1 MNTENKYEKRR
12 KYPRHKAPKGM
23 FVGWKSAGQRMV
35 SRAETVGMGGLFL
48 HTPTPVGLG
57 SVVELLFDLKT
68 GEIRARAIVRHC
80 NPGRGMGVQFM
91 QMQPADRA
99 RLSQFLANC
108 SAEGDQDLG
117 TLPSIRSR
125 IASIKHS
132 REQAQAASDAPKTQD
147 AVRFEREMN
156 ERLEIA
162 RKGTYYQL
170 LGVPP
175 DGTTQ
180 QIRTSFYDIARKF
193 HPDYHM
199 DRVAWMSPL
208 KELMAAAT
216 SAYKVL
222 SDEDKRATYDSQ
234 LTSSGAYQLRRTR
247 TASQENIDTCMLRAN
262 ECLRAK
268 NFVGSI
274 VWLRKCVDIAPD
286 EPKYRA
292 LLARSL
298 GTVPQYRN
306 EAVDQF
312 ERAVQLDP
320 LNLNVILQFAELC
333 EEMQMASRARDLYG
347 KVLEINPLHLKA
359 RERLAEVEA
368 SAKT

>member
-1 MNTENKYEKRR
+1 VTTETKYEKRR

-23 FVGWKSAGQRMV
+23 FVGWKSVGQRMV

-48 HTPTPVGLG
+48 HTPTPVAEG

-99 RLSQFLANC
+99 RLSQFLANYTV
-108 SAEGDQDLG
+108 EGDSES
-117 TLPSIRSR
+117 LPSIRSR
-125 IASIKHS
+125 IASIKNS
-132 REQAQAASDAPKTQD
+132 QAQAASDAPKTEDTVQ
-147 AVRFEREMN
+147 FEREMN
-156 ERLEIA
+156 ERLDLA

-170 LGVPP
+170 LSVAP
-175 DGTTQ
+175 DGTPP
-180 QIRTSFYDIARKF
+180 QIKKAFHDIARKF

-199 DRVAWMSPL
+199 HRSEWMSPL
-208 KELMAAAT
+208 KELMAAVTA
-216 SAYKVL
+216 AYKVL
-222 SDEDKRATYDSQ
+222 SDEDRRATYDSQ
-234 LTSSGAYQLRRTR
+234 LANSGAYQLRRTK
-247 TASQENIDTCMLRAN
+247 TASQENIDLCFLRAN
-262 ECLRAK
+262 ECLRAQ

-286 EPKYRA
+286 EAKYHA

-298 GTVPQYRN
+298 GTIPQYRN
-306 EAVDQF
+306 EAVEQF

-320 LNLNVILQFAELC
+320 WNLNVFVQFAELY
-333 EEMQMASRARDLYG
+333 EEMQMPSRARPLYA
-347 KVLEINPLHLKA
+347 KVLEINPLHVKA
-359 RERLAEVEA
+359 RERLIDLEA
-368 SAKT
+368 SAKA

>member
-1 MNTENKYEKRR
+1 MTTDTKYEKRR

-23 FVGWKSAGQRMV
+23 FVGWKSSGQRMV

-48 HTPTPVGLG
+48 HTPAPVALG

-91 QMQPADRA
+91 QMLPADRA
-99 RLSQFLANC
+99 RLSKFLANC
-108 SAEGDQDLG
+108 SEEGDEELG
-117 TLPSIRSR
+117 NLPHIRSR

-132 REQAQAASDAPKTQD
+132 RAQAQAASDAPKTED
-147 AVRFEREMN
+147 AVQFERQMN
-156 ERLEIA
+156 ERLEIS

-175 DGTTQ
+175 DAAAH
-180 QIRTSFYDIARKF
+180 QIKTAFYDIARKF

-199 DRVAWMSPL
+199 DRNSWMNPL
-208 KELMAAAT
+208 KEIMAAAT
-216 SAYKVL
+216 NAYKVL

-234 LTSSGAYQLRRTR
+234 LATSGAYQLRRARST
-247 TASQENIDTCMLRAN
+247 SQENIETCMLRAN
-262 ECLRAK
+262 EYLRAK

-274 VWLRKCVDIAPD
+274 VWLRKCVDIAPS
-286 EPKYRA
+286 EAKYRA

-306 EAVDQF
+306 EAIDQF
-312 ERAVQLDP
+312 ERAVELDP
-320 LNLNVILQFAELC
+320 LNVNVIFQFAELY
-333 EEMQMASRARDLYG
+333 EEMQMASRARGLYN
-347 KVLEINPLHLKA
+347 KILEINPLHVKA
-359 RERLAEVEA
+359 RERLAEEKA
-368 SAKT
+368 SAET

>member
-1 MNTENKYEKRR
+1 
-12 KYPRHKAPKGM
+12 M
-23 FVGWKSAGQRMV
+23 FVGWRSAGQRMV

-48 HTPTPVGLG
+48 HTPTPVALG
-57 SVVELLFDLKT
+57 SVVELLFDLKN

-99 RLSQFLANC
+99 RLSQFLTNC
-108 SAEGDQDLG
+108 SANGDQDLG
-117 TLPSIRSR
+117 TVPDIRSR
-125 IASIKHS
+125 IASVKNS
-132 REQAQAASDAPKTQD
+132 RARAQATADAPKTED
-147 AVRFEREMN
+147 AVQFEREMN

-170 LGVPP
+170 LGVAP
-175 DGTTQ
+175 DGTPQ
-180 QIRTSFYDIARKF
+180 QIRTAFYDIARKF

-199 DRVAWMSPL
+199 DRTAWMIPL
-208 KELMAAAT
+208 KELVAAAT
-216 SAYKVL
+216 TAYKVL

-234 LTSSGAYQLRRTR
+234 LASSGAYQLRRSR
-247 TASQENIDTCMLRAN
+247 TASQENIETCMLRAN

-268 NFVGSI
+268 NLVGSI
-274 VWLRKCVDIAPD
+274 VWLRKCVDIAP
-286 EPKYRA
+286 EEAKYRA

-312 ERAVQLDP
+312 ERAIQLDP
-320 LNLNVILQFAELC
+320 LNVNVIFQFAELY
-333 EEMQMASRARDLYG
+333 EEMQVPSRARGLYG
-347 KVLEINPLHLKA
+347 KILEINPLHVKA
-359 RERLAEVEA
+359 RERLAGVEA
-368 SAKT
+368 GLKA